1 MLRIDDEFRQ
11 PEASFVCGRRIKMPG
26 VAIRNNMSKKL
37 SFALI
42 LVVVFFAIPSF
53 SQSRRQPQQPS
64 QRVNQ
69 RPAAPSPTPTPLPS
83 ESAAEDDT
91 ATDSGETIAVDTRLV
106 TMPVRVL
113 DRKGRFVG
121 GLVRENF
128 TVLDNNAAQTIEHFQ
143 NEEQPFTVALILDMS
158 YSTLFKID
166 EIQSAAIAFIDQL
179 KPNDKVTVIS
189 FDEQIHVHC
198 YATIDRKE
206 IYRAIRQ
213 TKISTGTSLYETMD
227 LAMNQTLRLI
237 EGRKAIVLFS
247 DGVDTTSRT
256 SHDLA
261 NLRDA
266 MEIDVLIYPIRYDTF
281 ADVQS
286 LKNKPIINKPDNTTM
301 RTPPTVPTSGQR
313 GGLPF
318 PIPGPMIM
326 TPDDK
331 GTTVE
336 EYAKAE
342 EYLNNMADRTGGR
355 IFLASTLG
363 NLSDAFRTIASELRE
378 FYSIGYYPTEDARPG
393 KTRRIKV
400 RVDKENVAV
409 KTRST
414 YVVPELKTKK

>member
-1 MLRIDDEFRQ
+1 
-11 PEASFVCGRRIKMPG
+11 
-26 VAIRNNMSKKL
+26 MSKKL
-37 SFALI
+37 SFAL
-42 LVVVFFAIPSF
+42 VFVTVFFAIPSF

-64 QRVNQ
+64 QKTNQ
-69 RPAAPSPTPTPLPS
+69 RPAAPSPTPTPTPV
-83 ESAAEDDT
+83 EAVAEDET
-91 ATDSGETIAVDTRLV
+91 ATESGETIAVDTRLV

-113 DRKGRFVG
+113 DRKNRFIG
-121 GLVRENF
+121 GLERQNF
-128 TVLDNNAAQTIEHFQ
+128 TVLENNVVQNIEHFQ

-166 EIQSAAIAFIDQL
+166 DIQAAAIAFIDQL

-189 FDEQIHVHC
+189 FDEEIHIHC
-198 YATIDRKE
+198 PATSDRQE
-206 IYRAIRQ
+206 IYKAIQQ

-227 LAMNQTLRLI
+227 LAMNETLRAI

-281 ADVQS
+281 ADVQAM
-286 LKNKPIINKPDNTTM
+286 KDKPIMNKPDNTTM
-301 RTPPTVPTSGQR
+301 RTPPTVPTSGQK

-326 TPDDK
+326 TPGEK

-336 EYAKAE
+336 EYAHAE
-342 EYLNNMADRTGGR
+342 EYLNQLADRTGGR

-363 NLSDAFRTIASELRE
+363 NLNNAFRTIASELRE
-378 FYSIGYYPTEDARPG
+378 FYSIGYYPTEDGKPG
-393 KTRRIKV
+393 QTRRIKV
-400 RVDKENVAV
+400 KVDRENVAV
-409 KTRST
+409 KTRNT
-414 YVVPELKTKK
+414 YVVPKTPAEK

>member
-1 MLRIDDEFRQ
+1 
-11 PEASFVCGRRIKMPG
+11 
-26 VAIRNNMSKKL
+26 MSKKL
-37 SFALI
+37 LFALV
-42 LVVVFFAIPSF
+42 LVAVSFAIPSF
-53 SQSRRQPQQPS
+53 SQSRRQPQQPN

-69 RPAAPSPTPTPLPS
+69 RPAAPSPTPTPV
-83 ESAAEDDT
+83 ETVAEDET
-91 ATDSGETIAVDTRLV
+91 ATDSGETIEVDTRLV

-121 GLVRENF
+121 GLGQQNF
-128 TVLDNNAAQTIEHFQ
+128 TVFENNAEQNIEHFQ

-158 YSTLFKID
+158 YSTLFKIE

-189 FDEQIHVHC
+189 FDQEIHVHC
-198 YATIDRKE
+198 PATSDRKE
-206 IYRAIRQ
+206 IYRAIMQ

-227 LAMNQTLRLI
+227 LAMNKTMRAI

-256 SHDLA
+256 SHDLE

-281 ADVQS
+281 ADVQRI
-286 LKNKPIINKPDNTTM
+286 KDKPIINKPDNTTM
-301 RTPPTVPTSGQR
+301 RTPPTVPTSGQK

-326 TPDDK
+326 TPGDK

-342 EYLNNMADRTGGR
+342 EYLTQMADRTGGR
-355 IFLASTLG
+355 IFLASTLT
-363 NLSDAFRTIASELRE
+363 NLTDAFKKIASELRE
-378 FYSIGYYPTEDARPG
+378 FYSIGYYPTEEGKPG
-393 KTRRIKV
+393 QTRRVKV
-400 RVDKENVAV
+400 KIDRENVAV
-409 KTRST
+409 KSRST
-414 YVVPELKTKK
+414 YVVPELNVAGKK